1 MVITTL
7 NRILKEEQG
16 RNVSEEHFNS
26 HKYQGHS
33 LKMSVRICTFIRKN
47 MGGWME
53 LKWNISSFTL
63 TTHCETGHRGLRGGV
78 LEGPVLGDLPLPGR
92 EQSFAL

>member
-47 MGGWME
+47 MGGW
-53 LKWNISSFTL
+53 S
-63 TTHCETGHRGLRGGV
+63 
-78 LEGPVLGDLPLPGR
+78 
-92 EQSFAL
+92 